1 MFEKNLKKKRDSHFV
16 FVEPEREME
25 QGNNT
30 INDWPNN
37 SMMMMTTTTT
47 TMTTTTTTMTTTTMT
62 INANTRKKFYCPKC
76 NNGYSR
82 LSDMKTH
89 CQFQCGKEPRYQ
101 CPYCLFASFRSASQR
116 LRYLNRYYR
125 SIVRYPCMNC
135 TSVYNKRGSLMTH
148 LRYEC
153 GQPPRFK
160 CPYCDMISKKTS
172 NVQQHIRRKH
182 KGSVVYVQDT
192 HLLMMDS
199 FMSFV
204 SPTSGNNDVPTTTE
218 QLQHNQ
224 LPQKL
229 LYYCPKCLHGFTL
242 KSNRNRHFRY
252 ECGHEPRFKC
262 PYCELRSK
270 QTSQIY
276 CHIRK
281 KHPME
286 RVYVVDLKS

>member
-1 MFEKNLKKKRDSHFV
+1 MIIKQAFYSSHCFPIVFLDSLIRQVSDTSFLHPVAIIQAKSYHQSVERNMFEKNLKKKRDSHFV

-37 SMMMMTTTTT
+37 SMMMTTTSTT
-47 TMTTTTTTMTTTTMT
+47 TTTTTTTMTTTTMT

-192 HLLMMDS
+192 RLS
-199 FMSFV
+199 TNFPYNP
-204 SPTSGNNDVPTTTE
+204 PT
-218 QLQHNQ
+218 
-224 LPQKL
+224 
-229 LYYCPKCLHGFTL
+229 
-242 KSNRNRHFRY
+242 RH
-252 ECGHEPRFKC
+252 
-262 PYCELRSK
+262 
-270 QTSQIY
+270 I
-276 CHIRK
+276 
-281 KHPME
+281 
-286 RVYVVDLKS
+286 V